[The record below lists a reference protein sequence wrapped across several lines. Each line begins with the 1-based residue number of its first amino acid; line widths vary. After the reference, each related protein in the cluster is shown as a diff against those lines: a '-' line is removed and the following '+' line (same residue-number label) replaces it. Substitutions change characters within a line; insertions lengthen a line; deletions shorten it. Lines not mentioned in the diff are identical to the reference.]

1 MTAPITE
8 FGLHLKQAREN
19 RGIALRQIAAA
30 TKISTGALEALE
42 RGDFSRLPGGIFS
55 RAFVRAYAI
64 EVGLD
69 PDETVLRYTELSEA
83 AARSA
88 AAAPAQAEITDEDR
102 AFLERQQQAAVWLK
116 VAVAVLVIAIGAAL
130 WWWVS
135 HRNDSSANAGA
146 ATGVQSSATPPA
158 SSAPS
163 PAASEPASAEP
174 AAASTAPT
182 GDAAVP
188 ETAGPSSAPP
198 VPAPSRAL
206 SVALTMTDSCWT
218 QVTAD
223 GRLLVARTMAAGET
237 QSIEADREVVIDVG
251 NAGAVSWTINGRPG
265 KAIGASGEVKHLV
278 LTRANV
284 TDFVR

>member
-1 MTAPITE
+1 LTAPITE

-19 RGIALRQIAAA
+19 RGISLRQIAAA

-55 RAFVRAYAI
+55 RAFVRAYAV

-69 PDETVLRYTELSEA
+69 ADETVLRYTELSEA

-116 VAVAVLVIAIGAAL
+116 VAVAVLVIAIGGAL
-130 WWWVS
+130 WWWWMSKRAEAAPSVP
-135 HRNDSSANAGA
+135 SSATTTA
-146 ATGVQSSATPPA
+146 AAPPSADPPAPAPAAPASDTPVNPPVEPAATPPA
-158 SSAPS
+158 APDSA
-163 PAASEPASAEP
+163 
-174 AAASTAPT
+174 
-182 GDAAVP
+182 
-188 ETAGPSSAPP
+188 
-198 VPAPSRAL
+198 RAL
-206 SVALTMTDSCWT
+206 AIALTMTDSCWT

-223 GRLLVARTMAAGET
+223 GRLIVARTMASGET
-237 QSIEADREVVIDVG
+237 QSIQADREVVIDVG
-251 NAGAVSWTINGRPG
+251 NAGAVTWTINGRPG
-265 KAIGASGEVKHLV
+265 KPIGAAGEVKHLV
-278 LTRANV
+278 LTKANA

>member
-1 MTAPITE
+1 LTAPITE

-19 RGIALRQIAAA
+19 RGISLRQIAAA

-55 RAFVRAYAI
+55 RAFVRAYAV

-69 PDETVLRYTELSEA
+69 ADETVLRYTELSEA

-116 VAVAVLVIAIGAAL
+116 VAVAVLVIAIGGAL
-130 WWWVS
+130 WWWWMSKRAEAAPSVP
-135 HRNDSSANAGA
+135 SSATTTA
-146 ATGVQSSATPPA
+146 AAPPSADPPAPASAAPASDTPVNPPVEPAATPPA
-158 SSAPS
+158 APDSA
-163 PAASEPASAEP
+163 
-174 AAASTAPT
+174 
-182 GDAAVP
+182 
-188 ETAGPSSAPP
+188 
-198 VPAPSRAL
+198 RAL
-206 SVALTMTDSCWT
+206 AIALTMTDSCWT

-223 GRLLVARTMAAGET
+223 GRLIVARTMASGET
-237 QSIEADREVVIDVG
+237 QSIQADREVVIDVG
-251 NAGAVSWTINGRPG
+251 NAGAVTWTINGRPG
-265 KAIGASGEVKHLV
+265 KPIGAAGEVKHLV
-278 LTRANV
+278 LTKANA

>member
-1 MTAPITE
+1 
-8 FGLHLKQAREN
+8 
-19 RGIALRQIAAA
+19 
-30 TKISTGALEALE
+30 
-42 RGDFSRLPGGIFS
+42 
-55 RAFVRAYAI
+55 
-64 EVGLD
+64 
-69 PDETVLRYTELSEA
+69 
-83 AARSA
+83 
-88 AAAPAQAEITDEDR
+88 
-102 AFLERQQQAAVWLK
+102 
-116 VAVAVLVIAIGAAL
+116 
-130 WWWVS
+130 
-135 HRNDSSANAGA
+135 
-146 ATGVQSSATPPA
+146 
-158 SSAPS
+158 
-163 PAASEPASAEP
+163 
-174 AAASTAPT
+174 
-182 GDAAVP
+182 
-188 ETAGPSSAPP
+188 